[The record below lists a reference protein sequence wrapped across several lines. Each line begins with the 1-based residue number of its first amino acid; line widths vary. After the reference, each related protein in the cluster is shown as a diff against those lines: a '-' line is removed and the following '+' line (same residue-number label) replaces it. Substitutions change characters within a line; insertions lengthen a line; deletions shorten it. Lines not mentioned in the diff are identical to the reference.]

1 MRTLLL
7 VALGV
12 SLMSGSVFAQ
22 KMGMANKNAPTVT
35 QSITF
40 AGKQSLELTYT
51 SITWAQGEWA
61 KAIESK
67 NADMRKAIN
76 ETAEK
81 QPLGTVKLSADMMI
95 GGKKVAAGSYKL
107 AFTLTDTFTWQVTL
121 AGDKDKITWAL
132 DLKDAEGGKQ
142 AKRLTLALTAGD
154 TDTTAVL
161 HVAFGTKRGEVPV
174 DSEAKSG

>member
-1 MRTLLL
+1 MRTSLL
-7 VALGV
+7 VALGIA
-12 SLMSGSVFAQ
+12 LMTCPVFAQ
-22 KMGMANKNAPTVT
+22 KMGMANRNAPTVT

-40 AGKQSLELTYT
+40 AGKQTFELSYT

-76 ETAEK
+76 DTAEK
-81 QPLGTVKLSADMMI
+81 QPLGSAKLSADMMI
-95 GGKKVAAGSYKL
+95 GGKKVAAGNYKVM
-107 AFTLTDTFTWQVTL
+107 FTLTDSFGWQLTF
-121 AGDKDKITWAL
+121 AGDKEKITWAL

-142 AKRLTLALTAGD
+142 AKRLTLALGAGD
-154 TDTTAVL
+154 TDTTGVIY
-161 HVAFGTKRGEVPV
+161 VAFGAKRGEIPV

>member
-12 SLMSGSVFAQ
+12 SLMTGSVFAQ
-22 KMGMANKNAPTVT
+22 KMGMANRNAPTVT

-40 AGKQSLELTYT
+40 AGKQTFELSYT

-76 ETAEK
+76 DQAEK
-81 QPLGTVKLSADMMI
+81 TPLGTAKLSADMMI
-95 GGKKVAAGSYKL
+95 GGKKVAAGTYKV
-107 AFTLTDTFTWQVTL
+107 AFTLTDTFTWQLTF

-132 DLKDAEGGKQ
+132 DLKDGETGKQ
-142 AKRLTLALTAGD
+142 AKRLTLAVLAGD
-154 TDTTAVL
+154 TDTTAVI
-161 HVAFGTKRGEVPV
+161 HVAFGTKRGEIPV
-174 DSEAKSG
+174 DSETKSG